1 MHVCMDEY
9 LRTEALAESS
19 SKKGIIEH
27 SLLQV
32 RMKNALFL
40 LVIESLNKDSLSS

>member
-19 SKKGIIEH
+19 SKTGIIEPP
-27 SLLQV
+27 LLQV
-32 RMKNALFL
+32 RMKTISSSHKGSEQNS
-40 LVIESLNKDSLSS
+40 SL

>member
-27 SLLQV
+27 PQQV

-40 LVIESLNKDSLSS
+40 LVTESLNKDSLSS

>member
-19 SKKGIIEH
+19 SKRGIIEPP
-27 SLLQV
+27 LLQV
-32 RMKNALFL
+32 RMKTTSFL
-40 LVIESLNKDSLSS
+40 LLIKGLNEAPLSS